1 MRYYQ
6 QTDKFQIFVILFAN
20 HSSADVKLSNTQT
33 QLSQSGQFLGRLF
46 GPLLKTGLP
55 LIKNVF
61 KLLDNS
67 VLIPLELTATA
78 SAADAEINIKIL
90 VSGKR
95 SLDSTTHN
103 TTVII
108 SNNEM
113 KDISKIVKSLE
124 YSGLLLKGVTETV
137 QNEVKELKGGFL
149 TLLLG
154 TLGAI
159 LLRRLLIRKG
169 IYRAGKGKEAN
180 RASEGIIRAG
190 YGHPLSSTSQ
200 NKMDF

>member
-1 MRYYQ
+1 M
-6 QTDKFQIFVILFAN
+6 
-20 HSSADVKLSNTQT
+20 
-33 QLSQSGQFLGRLF
+33 
-46 GPLLKTGLP
+46 
-55 LIKNVF
+55 IKNVF
-61 KLLDNS
+61 KLLDKS

-124 YSGLLLKGVTETV
+124 YSGLLLKGVTEKV

-180 RASEGIIRAG
+180 RNYKSW
-190 YGHPLSSTSQ
+190 LWSSFVLYFA
-200 NKMDF
+200 K